1 MCMLHCCISDR
12 DRCHSPRKCTRLLYA
27 MAAESRAT
35 CSGCMAKAV
44 PVRMQW
50 AQVHCSSNTHL
61 RAWRPLRWLH
71 SSARVAALLRQVAA
85 PLAGDRPSSAKVMES
100 TSWKCSPLACTCS
113 KPDNVESDDSVQ

>member
-1 MCMLHCCISDR
+1 MLWPQSQE
-12 DRCHSPRKCTRLLYA
+12 P
-27 MAAESRAT
+27 T

-44 PVRMQW
+44 RVRMQW
-50 AQVHCSSNTHL
+50 AQVHRYKIHL

-113 KPDNVESDDSVQ
+113 KPDKAESDNSGQ